1 MNFFKKISQEPSIF
15 LFRKMWEFSA
25 GNRKTVVLY
34 SSFFVISNSLNL
46 LNPILIAFFLNELQ
60 NNGLTND
67 NFWYLTMIISSL
79 IVLIISFWCFH
90 GIARV
95 METRNSFMVRYAY
108 QKYLMQGV
116 LDLDLAWH
124 SDRDSGNT
132 IDKINKASDG
142 LFDYSRN
149 VFQIISIL
157 VGLIGTVAALLYFN
171 PFIALGTFLFVLV
184 AFLVINIFDRHLVPQ
199 YAALNVFENKVLAK
213 VFDVLS
219 NVTSIIVLKIKNE
232 AVKSIAN
239 SQLASR
245 SLHHS
250 NVALNEWKWF
260 TGSMFVELIVVLPI
274 IAYMALTLN
283 SGGILQI
290 GTISALYL
298 YLSRFNNVFF
308 TFTYL
313 YEEIIRQKT
322 RVKNVADIEEIFPV
336 RIKKNKRYKFKDN
349 FKIEHLN
356 FDYQI
361 KEKGE
366 KSDLKDISISLKK
379 GERIA
384 LIGESGSGKT
394 TFLKVVHGLYKN
406 AKVNINIDGKLIDGT
421 FYDYDFGTMLVPQ
434 EPEMFSSSVRE
445 NITFGLEHSDKEIMK
460 FTDLAHFT
468 QVIKDLPQGL
478 DSIINEKGVNLS
490 GGQKQRLAL
499 ARALLFAQEKDIIL
513 LDESTSSVDSATEAK
528 IYQDVSSFFVGKTII
543 ASVHKLNLLKYFDR
557 VVIFDKG
564 KVADEG
570 TFEDLLARNETLKH
584 SWEQYSQIERM

>member
-1 MNFFKKISQEPSIF
+1 
-15 LFRKMWEFSA
+15 
-25 GNRKTVVLY
+25 
-34 SSFFVISNSLNL
+34 
-46 LNPILIAFFLNELQ
+46 
-60 NNGLTND
+60 
-67 NFWYLTMIISSL
+67 
-79 IVLIISFWCFH
+79 
-90 GIARV
+90 
-95 METRNSFMVRYAY
+95 
-108 QKYLMQGV
+108 MQGV